1 MISLHKNIKEQYG
14 IEALQQLR
22 SWERNVLSASDYR
35 NHRIFTLKCISQDL
49 TLVSVKLKPS
59 NSKHKISTSA
69 RKIIERAERQL
80 MQDRARGINKVIEVS
95 DNNRNNNKAR
105 IASLVT
111 SADLDR
117 CGNFIEKVRQERYNR
132 AKDRQVRKFHNLYSK
147 NKQNQT
153 TIGLD

>member
-1 MISLHKNIKEQYG
+1 M
-14 IEALQQLR
+14 
-22 SWERNVLSASDYR
+22 
-35 NHRIFTLKCISQDL
+35 
-49 TLVSVKLKPS
+49 LVSIKLKPS

-105 IASLVT
+105 IAYPVT

-117 CGNFIEKVRQERYNR
+117 CGNFIEK
-132 AKDRQVRKFHNLYSK
+132 
-147 NKQNQT
+147 
-153 TIGLD
+153 